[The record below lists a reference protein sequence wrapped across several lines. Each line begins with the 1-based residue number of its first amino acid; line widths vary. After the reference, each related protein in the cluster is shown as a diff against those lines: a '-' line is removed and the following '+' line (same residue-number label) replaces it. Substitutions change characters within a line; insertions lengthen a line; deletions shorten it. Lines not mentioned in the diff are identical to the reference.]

1 LFHNLRLD
9 PAPGAQDEERLTVTI
24 DGREETMRLHEYDR
38 VYSIPGLYDEILRR
52 LEYASPA
59 KVAELLL
66 AAPGVDPARLS
77 VLDLAAG
84 NGVSADPL
92 IAAGVGTIVGM
103 DLIPEAREAA
113 LRERPGAYVEFVA
126 ADLGEPGLMRRL
138 VEKHGLNALACSGGI
153 SHIPVDAFAA
163 GWAAFPSGAWLVA
176 TAAED
181 MGDPAVEPYGTF
193 FAAEVRAGR
202 LADLYTERFPHRR
215 AMSGEPIEYTALRAR
230 RP

>member
-1 LFHNLRLD
+1 MSAFELRLD
-9 PAPGAQDEERLTVTI
+9 PTPGAQHEERLTVTV
-24 DGREETMRLHEYDR
+24 DGREETMRLHDYDR

-66 AAPGVDPARLS
+66 AAPGVEPAALR

-92 IAAGVGTIVGM
+92 LAGGIKTLVGM

-126 ADLGEPGLMRRL
+126 DDMGKPGLMEEL
-138 VEKHGLNALACSGGI
+138 VARHGLNALACSGGI
-153 SHIPVDAFAA
+153 SHIPVEAFAT
-163 GWAAFPSGAWLVA
+163 GWAAFPSGSWLVA

-181 MGDPAVEPYGTF
+181 MADPAVEPYGAF
-193 FAAEVRAGR
+193 FADE
-202 LADLYTERFPHRR
+202 LADVYAERFVHRR
-215 AMSGEPIEYTALRAR
+215 AMSGEPIEYTALRGR
-230 RP
+230 KP